1 MKKTLLIC
9 LVTAFFGLSQA
20 KAQSKLTAE
29 QRTELLNRFKT
40 YREKLNLS
48 EQQAPQVRSIDSV
61 YLTGLVALKQ
71 SSDRRLAKFQKMKQ
85 LTATRDT
92 EMKKVLTADQF
103 KTYATFKD
111 EMRDELKE
119 LRQANKN

>member
-9 LVTAFFGLSQA
+9 LVTAFFSLSQA
-20 KAQSKLTAE
+20 KAQSKLTPE
-29 QRTELLNRFKT
+29 QRTQLLNRFKT
-40 YREKLNLS
+40 YREKLNLN

-92 EMKKVLTADQF
+92 EMKKVLTPDQF

-119 LRQANKN
+119 IRQANKN